1 MPTLLGA
8 RYQVIAVLG
17 VGGFGQTYL
26 AEDIQHPQRV
36 QCVIK
41 QFKPTS
47 QDSRFLETA
56 RRLFDTEVAT
66 LRRLGQHRQIPDFL
80 DFFEDAGEFYLV
92 QEYIDGAALSYEFAT
107 CGKLNETQ
115 AIAILQD
122 ILTVLEF
129 VHSNQV
135 IHRDIKPSNLIRR
148 RSDNQIVLIDF
159 GAVKEI
165 QTQLNAQLQ
174 EASGQTNFTVGIGTR
189 GYSPSEQLA
198 GQPRFCSDIYGLG
211 VTMIQAV
218 TGLHPTQLPVNA
230 DTGELI
236 WREYANLSPGFAAI
250 LEQMVRYHFSQRF
263 QSTRDVALALQQL
276 PSETIDLTQIPARRG
291 FPFLFLAN
299 STGSQADTSKQETF
313 LWSQAD
319 TRLDG
324 TQNHRLQK
332 RRSWRLAKS
341 ARRIVLVS
349 LAITSLVAGVR
360 QLGWLDAPELAVYDR
375 LMRWRPHPGVDPRLL
390 IVEISEQDLQS
401 LQRPTPSD
409 RDVAQVIETLA
420 QHQPSVIGLDLLRE
434 LPQEPGHAEL
444 LQQLQTAKVV
454 TIFKLG
460 NAGIEIPA
468 PPGVP
473 IDRIGFSDVVVDGD
487 GVIRRNLMFATT
499 EAGSFSSFAVQ
510 LSLKYLGSREITPRN
525 SAAYPDL
532 MQLGETVFF
541 PLEPHSG
548 GYHQADAGGYQIL
561 LDYQAPISPAPV
573 VSFTDV
579 LNDRLDPSLVENKI
593 VLIGTTAASGK
604 DVFTTPYSAG
614 RADDRM
620 PGVMLHAQ
628 MVSQLL
634 RTVLDARPLFRF
646 VPDWAE
652 LLWIAAWATVGG
664 SIAIPLRHPLTVS
677 IATAIVVVVCVSTS
691 FVLFINYVW
700 LPVFAPGMAIVIASV
715 AIVSLRSNP

>member
-1 MPTLLGA
+1 M
-8 RYQVIAVLG
+8 IAVLG

-26 AEDIQHPQRV
+26 AEDMHHADRV
-36 QCVIK
+36 QCVVK

-47 QDSRFLETA
+47 QDPRFLETA

-66 LRRLGQHRQIPDFL
+66 LRRLGQHPQIPDFL
-80 DFFEDAGEFYLV
+80 NFFEDAGEFYLV
-92 QEYIDGAALSYEFAT
+92 QEYIDGIALSYEFAT
-107 CGKLNETQ
+107 CGKLNEIQ

-122 ILTVLEF
+122 VLTVLEF

-135 IHRDIKPSNLIRR
+135 IHRDIKPGNLIRR

-174 EASGQTNFTVGIGTR
+174 ESSGQTNFTVGIGTR

-198 GQPRFCSDIYGLG
+198 GQPRFCSDVYGLG

-218 TGLHPTQLPVNA
+218 TGLHPTQLPVDP

-250 LEQMVRYHFSQRF
+250 LDQMVRYHFSQRF
-263 QSTRDVALALQQL
+263 QSTQDVLLALQEL
-276 PSETIDLTQIPARRG
+276 PTATIDRTHIPVNRRRLRSMFQRPFTQVNP
-291 FPFLFLAN
+291 
-299 STGSQADTSKQETF
+299 SKQATF
-313 LWSQAD
+313 LRMQPK

-324 TQNHRLQK
+324 VPK
-332 RRSWRLAKS
+332 RRS
-341 ARRIVLVS
+341 RRFMPTACHLVLVS
-349 LAITSLVAGVR
+349 LAITGLVIGCR
-360 QLGWLDAPELAVYDR
+360 QLGWLEVPELAVYDR
-375 LMRWRPHPGVDPRLL
+375 LVRWRPAAGLDSRLL
-390 IVEISEQDLQS
+390 IVEISEQDLQT

-409 RDVAQVIETLA
+409 RDVARVIETLA
-420 QHQPSVIGLDLLRE
+420 QYQPSVIGLDLLRE
-434 LPQEPGHAEL
+434 LPQEPGRAEL
-444 LQQLQTAKVV
+444 LQQLQSSNVV
-454 TIFKLG
+454 AIFKLG
-460 NAGIEIPA
+460 QDGVEIPA

-499 EAGSFSSFAVQ
+499 ATGSFSSFAVQ
-510 LSLKYLGSREITPRN
+510 LALNYLGKQGITPRN

-541 PLEPHSG
+541 PLDPHAG
-548 GYHQADAGGYQIL
+548 GYHQVDAGGYQIL
-561 LDYQAPISPAPV
+561 LDYQAPTSPAPV
-573 VSFTDV
+573 IAFTDILKGQFDPV
-579 LNDRLDPSLVENKI
+579 LIEDKI
-593 VLIGTTAASGK
+593 VLIGTTAASSK

-614 RADDRM
+614 RAADRM

-652 LLWIAAWATVGG
+652 LLWIAAWAAIG
-664 SIAIPLRHPLTVS
+664 SSMALWLQHPIAVS
-677 IATAIVVVVCVSTS
+677 IGTAVVISLCVGVSGL
-691 FVLFINYVW
+691 LFISYIW
-700 LPVFAPGMAIVIASV
+700 MPVIAPGVAVILASV
-715 AIVSLRSNP
+715 VIISLRSNP